1 MDAEI
6 CVQIEA
12 NHELQNQKSDLNNF
26 GLDQMD
32 RLWLI
37 LNIPIST

>member
-12 NHELQNQKSDLNNF
+12 NHELQNQKSDLKNF
-26 GLDQMD
+26 RLDQMN
-32 RLWLI
+32 RLRLI
-37 LNIPIST
+37 LNISIST